1 MKLKKKKKGPMTI
14 YSGNCEKGG
23 LARYCKDFWTQSL
36 IPKDLKSHHDP
47 VRMEAHE
54 GHLINEDLSKV

>member
-1 MKLKKKKKGPMTI
+1 MTI